1 MAGSAAGAVGCCALG
16 GAAPVASGAVPLS
29 GQAMTNH
36 TPTPVLALPVA
47 GMWLLV
53 NGLAAKY
60 GIEPSDP

>member
-1 MAGSAAGAVGCCALG
+1 
-16 GAAPVASGAVPLS
+16 
-29 GQAMTNH
+29 MTNH
-36 TPTPVLALPVA
+36 TPTPVPALPVA